1 MFPPLNCRAVF
12 WLALVSAT
20 AAAQTTSQPVWR
32 TKTPAQWTQ
41 EDAQQLLTRS
51 PWVREIVGGIAG
63 RKTEEQ
69 LREGGQMGQPQGVGY
84 DGIDP
89 KGSGPK
95 VNLNIFT
102 GPGGDDR
109 SLRSR
114 NREMVLKVV
123 WESALPVRLAELK
136 TNTIEPPTLDGN
148 GYQIAVYGIP
158 GTELNKDPK
167 QLGDPLRD
175 YAVLRREGKKDVKPI
190 RVEVF
195 PRQDGLV
202 VVYLF
207 PLSAELSKKDQHVE
221 FDAHIGRVHA
231 DHTFDLTEMDIL
243 GKLEL

>member
-1 MFPPLNCRAVF
+1 MLHDLKYRTAL
-12 WLALVSAT
+12 WLAIASAT
-20 AAAQTTSQPVWR
+20 LAAQTASEPVW
-32 TKTPAQWTQ
+32 KAKSPSQWT
-41 EDAQQLLTRS
+41 EADAQQILTRS

-69 LREGGQMGQPQGVGY
+69 LREGGRMGQPQGVGY
-84 DGIDP
+84 DGVDP

-95 VNLNIFT
+95 VSANIFT
-102 GPGGDDR
+102 GAGGEDR

-114 NREMVLKVV
+114 NRDVILRLV

-136 TNTIEPPTLDGN
+136 SRTVEPPTLDGE
-148 GYQIAVYGIP
+148 GYRIAVYGVP
-158 GTELNKDPK
+158 GFELNKDPK
-167 QLGDPLRD
+167 ELGDPLRNS
-175 YAVLRREGKKDVKPI
+175 AVLRRDGKKDIKPT

-207 PLSAELSKKDQHVE
+207 PASAELSKRDQRVE
-221 FDAHIGRVHA
+221 FDAHIGRINA
-231 DHTFDLTEMDIL
+231 DHTFDLTQMDFL

>member
-1 MFPPLNCRAVF
+1 MFLHLNYRAVF
-12 WLALVSAT
+12 CLALASAMV
-20 AAAQTTSQPVWR
+20 AAQTSSEPVWR

-41 EDAQQLLTRS
+41 ADAQQILTRS

-63 RKTEEQ
+63 RKTEDQ
-69 LREGGQMGQPQGVGY
+69 LREGGHMGQPEGVGY

-95 VNLNIFT
+95 VDANIFT
-102 GPGGDDR
+102 GAGGNDR

-114 NREMVLKVV
+114 SRDMILKVV

-136 TNTIEPPTLDGN
+136 TNTVEPPTLEGD
-148 GYQIAVYGIP
+148 GYQIAVYGVP
-158 GTELNKDPK
+158 GAELNKDPK
-167 QLGDPLRD
+167 QLGDPLKD
-175 YAVLRREGKKDVKPI
+175 FAALRRNGKKDVKPT

-207 PLSAELSKKDQHVE
+207 SLSAELSKRDQHVE

-231 DHTFDLTEMDIL
+231 DHVFDLTEMEMQ
-243 GKLEL
+243 GRLEL